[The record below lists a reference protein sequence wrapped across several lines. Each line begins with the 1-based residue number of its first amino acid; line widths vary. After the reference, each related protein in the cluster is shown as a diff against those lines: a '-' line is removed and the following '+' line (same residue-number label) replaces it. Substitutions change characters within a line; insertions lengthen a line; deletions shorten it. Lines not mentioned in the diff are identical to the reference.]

1 MSSTFALWTSII
13 LGGVAQI
20 LLKRGL
26 NERSAQ
32 ASNSGLDWWKSLLTS
47 LWIWAW
53 GISFVVATA
62 LWLLAV
68 SQMNIS
74 YAFPLLSA
82 SYALVAL
89 LSRIFLKERVDWRR
103 WGAIAVICVGVILI
117 AAR

>member
-1 MSSTFALWTSII
+1 MSSTVALWTSIF

-26 NERSAQ
+26 NERVAQ
-32 ASNSGLDWWKSLLTS
+32 ASKSSLHWWLSLLTS
-47 LWIWAW
+47 VWIWAW

-89 LSRIFLKERVDWRR
+89 LSRIFLKEPVDWRR
-103 WGAIAVICVGVILI
+103 WGAITVICVGVVLI
-117 AAR
+117 AGR